1 MSAAALEQARVRRP
15 LGLERTIEVS
25 IVVPNSD
32 RRDALIA
39 CLLALHCQRMD
50 RFEVILVD
58 NGSRDDSVEQ
68 ARQIFPEVRTIV
80 RDRPLGFAAAANL
93 GLEAA
98 RGAYVAV
105 LNNDAEPDPGWLES
119 ALETLERDRGFG
131 FAASRVVRRDQPA
144 ILDSFGDGL
153 SLSCFPF
160 QLGNGVSSIE
170 HVLEP
175 LEVLGAP
182 ATAAVY
188 RRELLRDVGGFDEGF
203 GSYLEDLDL
212 SFRAQLR
219 GWRCIAVPGAR
230 VRHAGHLTTGGTR
243 NGEVVRLLGR
253 NWVQLL
259 TKSLPGPVLGRAC
272 LGASVTLARQL
283 ARHTVKS
290 HHPLQYVLG
299 VAEGALRTRAL
310 LARRAATIAGR
321 RVGDDRLLE
330 LMRTSTELLRF
341 TRAHRAKSV

>member
-1 MSAAALEQARVRRP
+1 MSVASREQERSRQPPRP
-15 LGLERTIEVS
+15 QRSIEVS

-39 CLLALHCQRMD
+39 CLLALHGQRMD

-68 ARQIFPEVRTIV
+68 ARQIFSDVRTIV
-80 RDRPLGFAAAANL
+80 RDRPIGFAAAANL

-119 ALETLERDRGFG
+119 VLETLERDHGFG
-131 FAASRVVRRDQPA
+131 FAASRVVRRDQPG
-144 ILDSFGDGL
+144 ILDSFGEGL

-160 QLGNGVSSIE
+160 QIGNGVSSTE
-170 HVLEP
+170 HFLEP

-219 GWRCIAVPGAR
+219 GWRCVAIPGAR
-230 VRHAGHLTTGGTR
+230 VLHSGHLTTGGTR
-243 NGEVVRLLGR
+243 NGRVVRLLGR
-253 NWVQLL
+253 NWVQMLI
-259 TKSLPGPVLGRAC
+259 KSVPGRVLRRTC

-283 ARHTVKS
+283 ARHALKS
-290 HHPLQYVLG
+290 RHPLQYVLG
-299 VAEGALRTRAL
+299 LAEGALRTRAL
-310 LARRAATIAGR
+310 LVERAATLGGR
-321 RVGDDRLLE
+321 RVDDDRLLE
-330 LMRTSTELLRF
+330 LLRASTELLRF
-341 TRAHRAKSV
+341 TRAHRAKPS